1 MEPSNLPLK
10 GNRLHGGIEQVTR
23 CLVCD
28 CQDQKPLFQ
37 GRDDRYGYPGAFTVV
52 ACPNCGLAY
61 LSTRPQAAQVADL
74 YQKYYPEVN
83 YEVNTTEPVPAWKAL
98 LKNSPLMAAYLWIKI
113 TRENLYANLPLRPGQ
128 RILDVGSGAV
138 DLKDVRQIIRHGS
151 EWLAV
156 EVDEKKCR
164 ALATAGL
171 QTFLGTIEA
180 FQATGPAPFDYIVLS
195 QVLEHVYQPRQFLD
209 SCRSLL
215 KPGGRIILSCPN
227 YDSFL
232 RKKSGDR
239 WLHWH
244 IPYHVAHYSHG
255 NVRLL
260 ANAVGLHVAGF
271 YTYTPVTWFFAQQQ
285 IARGRAYNDSFLG
298 RHGLRWGQRLL
309 DYYLAPYH
317 RQHQGDALFAELELA

>member
-1 MEPSNLPLK
+1 MSFIKKSIISGE
-10 GNRLHGGIEQVTR
+10 IFEQVSK
-23 CLVCD
+23 CLVCGA
-28 CQDQKPLFQ
+28 QSQKFLFQ

-61 LSTRPQAAQVADL
+61 LSTRPQATQLADL

-83 YEVNTTEPVPAWKAL
+83 YVVNTAEQVPAWKAL

-113 TRENLYANLPLRPGQ
+113 TRENLYANIPLRPGQ
-128 RILDVGSGAV
+128 RILDVGSGTV

-164 ALATAGL
+164 ALANAGL

-180 FQATGPAPFDYIVLS
+180 FQATGPDPFDYIVLS

-255 NVRLL
+255 NITLL
-260 ANAVGLHVAGF
+260 ATAMGLHVAGF
-271 YTYTPVTWFFAQQQ
+271 YTYTPITWFFAQQQ

-309 DYYLAPYH
+309 DWYLAPYH
-317 RQHQGDALFAELELA
+317 RQHQGDALIRRT